1 MLGGEHS
8 LAIVVMATG
17 KSMVCSGNWKKLS
30 YDKRLVDKKKGEV
43 QVLVWPE
50 LEDPHQSF
58 LGQLF
63 PAMDITGLQQ
73 KKANKQRAVELRAG
87 KVLAGFQCLVP
98 VPEGGVGED
107 RGQLLSISISCTRSL
122 PTKY

>member
-1 MLGGEHS
+1 M
-8 LAIVVMATG
+8 AIVVMAPG

-30 YDKRLVDKKKGEV
+30 YDKRLEDKKKGEV

-87 KVLAGFQCLVP
+87 KDCQASCRVSMSSSSPRGW
-98 VPEGGVGED
+98 GG
-107 RGQLLSISISCTRSL
+107 RG
-122 PTKY
+122 